1 MKDART
7 AGAKACARTARR
19 RPAGVRSPLSLRG
32 GGSLPAQRLLAAL
45 CAALTACA
53 PGASGGVTVPP
64 TPAADWAAVPGFSL
78 VSPAEGA
85 AVSLHTPLQAAFLSA
100 SRADRRRQFT
110 NAVRRVELAAGGWHP
125 QPVTFAWTWRAAAGT
140 FHPVFTLEVVRAKDG
155 LPVALVR
162 TAETNAVVDN
172 LDVATAYR
180 WRVTPVIGGRA
191 GASREG
197 RFTTDGNAPRLV
209 RVDGVYNSRDL
220 GGWRGLGG
228 RRVRQGL
235 VFRTGGLNNNA
246 TTVYCTA
253 EELEAADTNGVRRAR
268 AAEIAKS
275 LAFWSARTNGWDGA
289 GLMRV
294 DVGRDWTL
302 FRVPEAD
309 FVARGGEEKAE
320 ALRAVPA
327 TFLGAAAERL
337 ALDANGTHVFPFDT
351 RERLVICRA
360 FDAPQDGYAVLGA
373 SADWF
378 WSLSLNG
385 RPVADFRAGNRGN
398 PGDAAANRIP
408 VAVRAGRNLLVA
420 VVKHGMAGCT
430 WSCRGLE
437 PGEPAAFASARAA
450 RDRELLDGLR
460 KVVRGRRR
468 GADFV
473 TDAGRRQM
481 LDELG
486 VRTEIDL
493 RTDEETAGMD
503 GSPLGPRCRWAHISS
518 NAYAGMKTRQGR
530 EAFAAAF
537 RLFLDPGNYAIDFHC
552 IAGQDRT
559 GTLSFIL
566 LALLGVGEEDLYR
579 DWEATAFW
587 NRSTHFRHANAFDH
601 LVEFFGTF
609 EGTTLN
615 DRVEA
620 YVKSCGFTEEEIARF
635 RELMLEEAVAPQTTK
650 RGSLRTTAQQATK
663 RLRDPSRTVN
673 LCKRPVRSSV
683 EGMPGFRSLTQSHG
697 GTENILDRIDKIDRM
712 VGTNSPSLL
721 NPVNPVNPVK
731 GTPCLRVGHPLSRS
745 PRDFA

>member
-437 PGEPAAFASARAA
+437 PGESAAFASARAA

-537 RLFLDPGNYAIDFHC
+537 RLFLDPRNYAIDFHC

-635 RELMLEEAVAPQTTK
+635 RELMLEEVTICFNAKGRNAKHAKTSQK
-650 RGSLRTTAQQATK
+650 QQEK
-663 RLRDPSRTVN
+663 
-673 LCKRPVRSSV
+673 
-683 EGMPGFRSLTQSHG
+683 Q
-697 GTENILDRIDKIDRM
+697 
-712 VGTNSPSLL
+712 
-721 NPVNPVNPVK
+721 
-731 GTPCLRVGHPLSRS
+731 
-745 PRDFA
+745 

>member
-100 SRADRRRQFT
+100 SRAERRNQFT

-140 FHPVFTLEVVRAKDG
+140 FHPVFTLEVVRARDG

-180 WRVTPVIGGRA
+180 WRVTPVIGGRV

-220 GGWRGLGG
+220 GGWCGLGG

-635 RELMLEEAVAPQTTK
+635 RELMLEEVTICFNAKGRNAKHAKTSQK
-650 RGSLRTTAQQATK
+650 QQEK
-663 RLRDPSRTVN
+663 
-673 LCKRPVRSSV
+673 
-683 EGMPGFRSLTQSHG
+683 Q
-697 GTENILDRIDKIDRM
+697 
-712 VGTNSPSLL
+712 
-721 NPVNPVNPVK
+721 
-731 GTPCLRVGHPLSRS
+731 
-745 PRDFA
+745 